1 MMISPMSHG
10 ERRAGEWPPLAAG
23 FRALPLIP
31 RDQVGHFMQYGA

>member
-1 MMISPMSHG
+1 MFS

-31 RDQVGHFMQYGA
+31 RDQVGHFMQYGACR